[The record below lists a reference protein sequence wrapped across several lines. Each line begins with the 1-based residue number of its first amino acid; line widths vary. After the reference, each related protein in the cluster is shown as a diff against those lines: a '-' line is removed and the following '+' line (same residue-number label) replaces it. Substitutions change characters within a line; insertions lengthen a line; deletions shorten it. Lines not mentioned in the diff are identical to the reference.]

1 MRLSWCSGELAESVV
16 VTELNVTL
24 LLTMLPGVALFEVF
38 AEVRFSA
45 ELLFERFED
54 PGEKK

>member
-1 MRLSWCSGELAESVV
+1 MV
-16 VTELNVTL
+16 VTEPKVTL
-24 LLTMLPGVALFEVF
+24 LLTLLPGVAVFEVF

-45 ELLFERFED
+45 GLLFARFED